1 MKHKILIIDD
11 SASICNTLKSLI
23 ESDIDINIFIAKSL
37 KESAQV
43 ILKEKGAFDV
53 ILADLG
59 LPDAPNG
66 EIIDFLSKFSIPI
79 VVLTGTDNIDIEDKF
94 RNKNIVDYIIKDGIS
109 ALNYASLIVKRI
121 MLNKDVKVLVVDDS
135 KSFVGKTVDLLN
147 RYKINAL
154 CAYDGE
160 EALEVLKANRDI
172 KIVLTD
178 YLMPKLDGLELTKK
192 IRRNYQKD
200 ELSIIVT
207 SNDTS
212 KRIPAKFLKYGA
224 NDFLYKGFS
233 NEEFFARINSNI
245 EIIELFDEIKNKANK
260 DHLTGLH
267 NRRYLFDKGNEIYND
282 CKVKNK
288 VFAIAIIDIDNFKN
302 INDTFGHD
310 IGDLAIKEVATVLNK
325 NITSN
330 GLISR
335 IGGEEFCICFYNRS
349 ENEIKELLEYIRKD
363 FEDNIIKIKDIELQ
377 YTISI
382 GCSFDFGRNIDMM
395 IKNADECLYK
405 AKKDGRNN
413 VRTNESRFTQ
423 PYDTMQSRTRH
434 C

>member
-1 MKHKILIIDD
+1 MKKHKILIIDD
-11 SASICNTLKSLI
+11 SLSICNTLKSLI
-23 ESDIDINIFIAKSL
+23 ESDIDINILIAKSL
-37 KESAQV
+37 KESAQI
-43 ILKEKGAFDV
+43 ILKEKGVFDV

-66 EIIDFLSKFSIPI
+66 EVIDFLSKFSIPI
-79 VVLTGTDNIDIEDKF
+79 VVLTGTDNIDIENKF

-109 ALNYASLIVKRI
+109 ALNYATLIVKRI
-121 MLNKDVKVLVVDDS
+121 ILNKDVKVLVVDDS
-135 KSFVGKTVDLLN
+135 KSFVQKSVDLLN

-154 CAYDGE
+154 CAFDGE
-160 EALEVLKANRDI
+160 EALEVLKANKDI

-178 YLMPKLDGLELTKK
+178 YMMPKLDGLELTKK
-192 IRRNYQKD
+192 IRRNYHKD

-260 DHLTGLH
+260 DHLTGLY
-267 NRRYLFDKGNEIYND
+267 NRRYLFNIGNEIYND
-282 CKVKNK
+282 CKTKNK
-288 VFAIAIIDIDNFKN
+288 VFAIAIIDIDNFKR
-302 INDTFGHD
+302 INDTYGHD
-310 IGDLAIKEVATVLNK
+310 IGDIALKEVSVILNK
-325 NITSN
+325 NISSN

-335 IGGEEFCICFYNRS
+335 LGGEEFCICFYNRN
-349 ENEIKELLEYIRKD
+349 EDEIKELLEYIRKD
-363 FEDNIIKIKDIELQ
+363 FEKNVIEIKDIQLR

-382 GCSFDFGRNIDMM
+382 GCSLDFGLNMDAM
-395 IKNADECLYK
+395 IKNADEYLYE
-405 AKKDGRNN
+405 AKKDGRNIIKI
-413 VRTNESRFTQ
+413 NESRFTQ
-423 PYDTMQSRTRH
+423 PYNTL
-434 C
+434 

>member
-1 MKHKILIIDD
+1 MKKHKILIIDD
-11 SASICNTLKSLI
+11 SLSICNTLKSLI
-23 ESDIDINIFIAKSL
+23 ESDIDINILIAKSL
-37 KESAQV
+37 KESAQI
-43 ILKEKGAFDV
+43 ILKEKGVFDV

-66 EIIDFLSKFSIPI
+66 EVIDFLSKFSIPI
-79 VVLTGTDNIDIEDKF
+79 VVLTGTDNIDIENKF

-109 ALNYASLIVKRI
+109 ALNYATLIVKRI
-121 MLNKDVKVLVVDDS
+121 ILNKDVKVLVVDDS
-135 KSFVGKTVDLLN
+135 KSFVQKSVDLLN

-160 EALEVLKANRDI
+160 EALEVLKANKDI

-260 DHLTGLH
+260 DHLTGLY
-267 NRRYLFDKGNEIYND
+267 NRRYLFNIGNEIYTD
-282 CKVKNK
+282 CKTNNK
-288 VFAIAIIDIDNFKN
+288 VFAIAILDIDNFKR
-302 INDTFGHD
+302 INDTYGHD
-310 IGDLAIKEVATVLNK
+310 IGDIALKEVAVILNK
-325 NITSN
+325 NISSN

-335 IGGEEFCICFYNRS
+335 LGGEEFCICFYNR
-349 ENEIKELLEYIRKD
+349 NEDEVKELLEYIRKD
-363 FEDNIIKIKDIELQ
+363 FEKNVIEIKDIQLK

-382 GCSFDFGRNIDMM
+382 GCSFDFGINIDEM
-395 IKNADECLYK
+395 IRNADEYLYE
-405 AKKDGRNN
+405 AKKDGRNIIKI
-413 VRTNESRFTQ
+413 NESRFTQ
-423 PYDTMQSRTRH
+423 PYNTL
-434 C
+434 

>member
-1 MKHKILIIDD
+1 MKKHKILIIDD
-11 SASICNTLKSLI
+11 SLSICNTLKSLI
-23 ESDIDINIFIAKSL
+23 ESDIDINILIAKSL
-37 KESAQV
+37 KESAQI
-43 ILKEKGAFDV
+43 ILKEKGVFDV

-66 EIIDFLSKFSIPI
+66 EVIDFLSKFSIPI
-79 VVLTGTDNIDIEDKF
+79 VVLTGTDNIDIENKF

-109 ALNYASLIVKRI
+109 ALNYATLIVKRI
-121 MLNKDVKVLVVDDS
+121 ILNKDVKVLVVDDS
-135 KSFVGKTVDLLN
+135 KSFVQKSVDLLN

-154 CAYDGE
+154 CAFDGE
-160 EALEVLKANRDI
+160 EALEVLKANKDI

-178 YLMPKLDGLELTKK
+178 YMMPKLDGLELTKK

-200 ELSIIVT
+200 EISIIVT

-260 DHLTGLH
+260 DHLTGLY
-267 NRRYLFDKGNEIYND
+267 NRRYLFNIGNEIYND
-282 CKVKNK
+282 CKTNNK
-288 VFAIAIIDIDNFKN
+288 VFAIAIIDIDNFKR
-302 INDTFGHD
+302 INDTYGHD
-310 IGDLAIKEVATVLNK
+310 IGDIALKEVSVILNK
-325 NITSN
+325 NISSN

-335 IGGEEFCICFYNRS
+335 LGGEEFCICFYNRN
-349 ENEIKELLEYIRKD
+349 EDEIKELLEYIRKD
-363 FEDNIIKIKDIELQ
+363 FEKNVIEIKDIQLK

-382 GCSFDFGRNIDMM
+382 GCSFDFGINIDEM
-395 IKNADECLYK
+395 IKNADEYLYE
-405 AKKDGRNN
+405 AKKDGRNIIKI
-413 VRTNESRFTQ
+413 NESRFTQ
-423 PYDTMQSRTRH
+423 PYNTL
-434 C
+434 

>member
-1 MKHKILIIDD
+1 MKKHKILIIDD
-11 SASICNTLKSLI
+11 SSSICNTLKSLI
-23 ESDIDINIFIAKSL
+23 ESDIDINILIAKSL
-37 KESAQV
+37 KESAQI
-43 ILKEKGAFDV
+43 ILKEKGVFDV

-66 EIIDFLSKFSIPI
+66 EVIDFLSKFSIPI
-79 VVLTGTDNIDIEDKF
+79 VVLTGTDNIDIENKF

-109 ALNYASLIVKRI
+109 ALNYATLIVKRI
-121 MLNKDVKVLVVDDS
+121 ILNKDVKVLVVDDS
-135 KSFVGKTVDLLN
+135 KSFVQKSVDLLN

-154 CAYDGE
+154 CAFDGE
-160 EALEVLKANRDI
+160 EALEVLKANKDI

-178 YLMPKLDGLELTKK
+178 YMMPKLDGLELTKK
-192 IRRNYQKD
+192 IRRNYHKD

-260 DHLTGLH
+260 DHLTGLY
-267 NRRYLFDKGNEIYND
+267 NRRYLFNIGNEIYND
-282 CKVKNK
+282 CKTKNK
-288 VFAIAIIDIDNFKN
+288 VFAIAIIDIDNFKR
-302 INDTFGHD
+302 INDTYGHD
-310 IGDLAIKEVATVLNK
+310 IGDIALKEVSVILNK
-325 NITSN
+325 NISSN

-335 IGGEEFCICFYNRS
+335 LGGEEFCICFYNRN
-349 ENEIKELLEYIRKD
+349 EDEIKELLEYIRKD
-363 FEDNIIKIKDIELQ
+363 FEKNVIEIKDIQLR

-382 GCSFDFGRNIDMM
+382 GCSFDFGLNMDAM
-395 IKNADECLYK
+395 IKNADEYLYE
-405 AKKDGRNN
+405 AKKDGRNIIKI
-413 VRTNESRFTQ
+413 NESRFTQ
-423 PYDTMQSRTRH
+423 PYNT
-434 C
+434 

>member
-1 MKHKILIIDD
+1 MKKHKILIIDD
-11 SASICNTLKSLI
+11 SLSICNTLKSLI
-23 ESDIDINIFIAKSL
+23 ESDIDINILIAKSL
-37 KESAQV
+37 KESAQI
-43 ILKEKGAFDV
+43 ILKEKGVFDV

-66 EIIDFLSKFSIPI
+66 EVIDFLSKFSIPI
-79 VVLTGTDNIDIEDKF
+79 VVLTGTDNIDIENKF

-109 ALNYASLIVKRI
+109 ALNYATLIVKRI
-121 MLNKDVKVLVVDDS
+121 ILNKDVKVLVVDDS
-135 KSFVGKTVDLLN
+135 KSFVQKSVDLLN

-154 CAYDGE
+154 CAFDGE
-160 EALEVLKANRDI
+160 EALEVLKANKDI

-260 DHLTGLH
+260 DHLTGLY
-267 NRRYLFDKGNEIYND
+267 NRRYLFNIGNEIYND
-282 CKVKNK
+282 CKTNNK
-288 VFAIAIIDIDNFKN
+288 VFAIAILDIDNFKR
-302 INDTFGHD
+302 INDTYGHD
-310 IGDLAIKEVATVLNK
+310 IGDIALKEVAVILNK
-325 NITSN
+325 NISSN

-335 IGGEEFCICFYNRS
+335 LGGEEFCICFYNR
-349 ENEIKELLEYIRKD
+349 NEDEVKELLEYIRKD
-363 FEDNIIKIKDIELQ
+363 FEKNVIEIKDIQLK

-382 GCSFDFGRNIDMM
+382 GCSFDFGINIDEM
-395 IKNADECLYK
+395 IKNADEYLYE
-405 AKKDGRNN
+405 AKKDGRNIIK
-413 VRTNESRFTQ
+413 TNESRFTQ
-423 PYDTMQSRTRH
+423 PYNTL
-434 C
+434 

>member
-1 MKHKILIIDD
+1 MKNHKILIIDD
-11 SASICNTLKSLI
+11 SSSICNTLKSLI
-23 ESDIDINIFIAKSL
+23 ESDIDINILIAKSL
-37 KESAQV
+37 KESAQI
-43 ILKEKGAFDV
+43 ILKEKGEFDV

-66 EIIDFLSKFSIPI
+66 EVIDFLSKFSIPI
-79 VVLTGTDNIDIEDKF
+79 VILTGIDNMDIENKF

-121 MLNKDVKVLVVDDS
+121 TLNKDIKVLVVDDS
-135 KSFVGKTVDLLN
+135 KSFVQKSVDLLN

-160 EALEVLKANRDI
+160 EALEILKANKDI

-178 YLMPKLDGLELTKK
+178 YLMPKIDGLELTKE

-260 DHLTGLH
+260 DHLTGLY
-267 NRRYLFDKGNEIYND
+267 NRRYLFDVGNKIYND
-282 CKVKNK
+282 CKTNFK
-288 VFAIAIIDIDNFKN
+288 VFSIAIIDIDNFKM
-302 INDTFGHD
+302 INDSYGHD
-310 IGDLAIKEVATVLNK
+310 IGDIAIKEVANVLNK

-335 IGGEEFCICFYNRS
+335 LGGEEFCVCFYNRS
-349 ENEIKELLEYIRKD
+349 ENEIKELLEYIRKN
-363 FEDNIIKIKDIELQ
+363 FENNVIKINDKQLK
-377 YTISI
+377 YTVSI
-382 GCSFDFGRNIDMM
+382 GYSFDFGENIDTM
-395 IKNADECLYK
+395 IKNADKYLYV
-405 AKKDGRNN
+405 AKKDGRNRI
-413 VRTNESRFTQ
+413 RTNESRFTQ
-423 PYDTMQSRTRH
+423 PYNTL
-434 C
+434 

>member
-1 MKHKILIIDD
+1 MKKHKILIIDD
-11 SASICNTLKSLI
+11 SLSICNTLKSLI
-23 ESDIDINIFIAKSL
+23 ESDIDINILIAKSL
-37 KESAQV
+37 KESAQI
-43 ILKEKGAFDV
+43 ILKEKGVFDV

-59 LPDAPNG
+59 LPDAPDG
-66 EIIDFLSKFSIPI
+66 EVIDFLSKFSIPI
-79 VVLTGTDNIDIEDKF
+79 VVLTGTDNIDIENKF

-109 ALNYASLIVKRI
+109 ALNYATLIVKRI
-121 MLNKDVKVLVVDDS
+121 ILNKDVKVLVVDDS
-135 KSFVGKTVDLLN
+135 KSFVQKSVDLLN

-160 EALEVLKANRDI
+160 EALEVLKANKDI

-260 DHLTGLH
+260 DHLTGLY
-267 NRRYLFDKGNEIYND
+267 NRRYLFNIGNEIYND
-282 CKVKNK
+282 CKTNNK
-288 VFAIAIIDIDNFKN
+288 VFAIAIIDIDNFKR
-302 INDTFGHD
+302 INDTYGHD
-310 IGDLAIKEVATVLNK
+310 IGDIALREVAVILNK
-325 NITSN
+325 NISSN

-335 IGGEEFCICFYNRS
+335 LGGEEFCICFYNR
-349 ENEIKELLEYIRKD
+349 NEDEVKELLEYIRKD
-363 FEDNIIKIKDIELQ
+363 FEKNVIEIKDIQLK

-382 GCSFDFGRNIDMM
+382 GCSFDFGINIDEM
-395 IKNADECLYK
+395 IKNADEYLYE
-405 AKKDGRNN
+405 AKKDGRNIIK
-413 VRTNESRFTQ
+413 TNESRFTQ
-423 PYDTMQSRTRH
+423 PYNTL
-434 C
+434 

>member
-1 MKHKILIIDD
+1 MKKHKILIIDD
-11 SASICNTLKSLI
+11 SLSICNTLKSLI
-23 ESDIDINIFIAKSL
+23 ESDIDINILIAKSL
-37 KESAQV
+37 KESAQI
-43 ILKEKGAFDV
+43 ILKEKGVFDV

-66 EIIDFLSKFSIPI
+66 EVIDFLSKFSIPI
-79 VVLTGTDNIDIEDKF
+79 VVLTGTDNIDIENKF

-109 ALNYASLIVKRI
+109 ALNYATLIVKRI
-121 MLNKDVKVLVVDDS
+121 ILNKDVKVLVVDDS
-135 KSFVGKTVDLLN
+135 KSFVQKSVDLLN

-154 CAYDGE
+154 CAFDGE
-160 EALEVLKANRDI
+160 EALEVLKANKDI

-178 YLMPKLDGLELTKK
+178 YMMPKLDGLELTKK

-260 DHLTGLH
+260 DHLTGLY
-267 NRRYLFDKGNEIYND
+267 NRRYLFNIGNEIYND
-282 CKVKNK
+282 CKTNNK
-288 VFAIAIIDIDNFKN
+288 VFAIAILDIDNFKR
-302 INDTFGHD
+302 INDTYGHD
-310 IGDLAIKEVATVLNK
+310 IGDIALKEVAVILNK
-325 NITSN
+325 NISSN

-335 IGGEEFCICFYNRS
+335 LGGEEFCICFYNR
-349 ENEIKELLEYIRKD
+349 NEDEVKELLEYIRKD
-363 FEDNIIKIKDIELQ
+363 FEKNIIEIKDIQLK

-382 GCSFDFGRNIDMM
+382 GCSFDFGINIDEM
-395 IKNADECLYK
+395 IKNADEYLYE
-405 AKKDGRNN
+405 AKKDGRNIIK
-413 VRTNESRFTQ
+413 TNESRFTQ
-423 PYDTMQSRTRH
+423 PYNTL
-434 C
+434 

>member
-1 MKHKILIIDD
+1 MKKHKILIIDD
-11 SASICNTLKSLI
+11 SLSICNTLKSLI
-23 ESDIDINIFIAKSL
+23 ESDIDINILIAKSL
-37 KESAQV
+37 KESAQI
-43 ILKEKGAFDV
+43 ILKEKGVFDV

-66 EIIDFLSKFSIPI
+66 EVIDFLSKFSIPI
-79 VVLTGTDNIDIEDKF
+79 VVLTGTDNIDIENKF

-109 ALNYASLIVKRI
+109 ALNYATLIVKRI
-121 MLNKDVKVLVVDDS
+121 ILNKDVKVLVVDDS
-135 KSFVGKTVDLLN
+135 KSFVQKSVDLLN

-160 EALEVLKANRDI
+160 EALEVLKANKDI

-178 YLMPKLDGLELTKK
+178 YMMPKLDGLELTKK

-260 DHLTGLH
+260 DHLTGLY
-267 NRRYLFDKGNEIYND
+267 NRRYLFNIGNEIYND
-282 CKVKNK
+282 CKTKNK
-288 VFAIAIIDIDNFKN
+288 VFAIAIIDIDNFKR
-302 INDTFGHD
+302 INDTYGHD
-310 IGDLAIKEVATVLNK
+310 IGDIALKEVAVILNK
-325 NITSN
+325 NISSN

-335 IGGEEFCICFYNRS
+335 LGGEEFCICFYNR
-349 ENEIKELLEYIRKD
+349 NEDEVKELLEYIRKD
-363 FEDNIIKIKDIELQ
+363 FEKNVIEIKDIQLK

-382 GCSFDFGRNIDMM
+382 GCSFDFGINIDEM
-395 IKNADECLYK
+395 IKNADEYLYE
-405 AKKDGRNN
+405 AKKDGRNIIK
-413 VRTNESRFTQ
+413 TNESRFTQ
-423 PYDTMQSRTRH
+423 PYNTL
-434 C
+434 

>member
-1 MKHKILIIDD
+1 MKKHKILIIDD
-11 SASICNTLKSLI
+11 SLSICNTLKSLI
-23 ESDIDINIFIAKSL
+23 ESDIDINILIAKSL
-37 KESAQV
+37 KESAQI
-43 ILKEKGAFDV
+43 ILKEKGVFDV

-66 EIIDFLSKFSIPI
+66 EVIDFLSKFSIPI
-79 VVLTGTDNIDIEDKF
+79 VVLTGTDNIDIENKF

-109 ALNYASLIVKRI
+109 ALNYATLIVKRI
-121 MLNKDVKVLVVDDS
+121 ILNKDVKVLVVDDS
-135 KSFVGKTVDLLN
+135 KSFVQKSVDLLN

-154 CAYDGE
+154 CAFDGE
-160 EALEVLKANRDI
+160 EALEVLKANKDI

-178 YLMPKLDGLELTKK
+178 YMMPKLDGLELTKK

-260 DHLTGLH
+260 DHLTGLY
-267 NRRYLFDKGNEIYND
+267 NRRYLFNIGNEIYND
-282 CKVKNK
+282 CKTNNK
-288 VFAIAIIDIDNFKN
+288 VFAIAILDIDNFKR
-302 INDTFGHD
+302 INDTYGHD
-310 IGDLAIKEVATVLNK
+310 IGDIALKEVAVILNK
-325 NITSN
+325 NISSN

-335 IGGEEFCICFYNRS
+335 LGGEEFCICFYNR
-349 ENEIKELLEYIRKD
+349 NEDEVKELLEYIRKD
-363 FEDNIIKIKDIELQ
+363 FEKNVIEIKDIQLK

-382 GCSFDFGRNIDMM
+382 GCSFDFGINIDEM
-395 IKNADECLYK
+395 IKNADEYLYE
-405 AKKDGRNN
+405 AKKDGRNIIK
-413 VRTNESRFTQ
+413 TNESRFTQ
-423 PYDTMQSRTRH
+423 PYNTL
-434 C
+434 

>member
-1 MKHKILIIDD
+1 MKKHKILIIDD
-11 SASICNTLKSLI
+11 SSSICNTLKSLI
-23 ESDIDINIFIAKSL
+23 ESDIDINILIAKSL
-37 KESAQV
+37 KESAQI
-43 ILKEKGAFDV
+43 ILKEKGVFDV

-66 EIIDFLSKFSIPI
+66 EVIDFLSKFSIPI
-79 VVLTGTDNIDIEDKF
+79 VVLTGTDNIDIENKF

-109 ALNYASLIVKRI
+109 ALNYATLIVKRI
-121 MLNKDVKVLVVDDS
+121 ILNKDVKVLVVDDS
-135 KSFVGKTVDLLN
+135 KSFVQKSVDLLN

-154 CAYDGE
+154 CAFDGE
-160 EALEVLKANRDI
+160 EALEALKANKDI

-178 YLMPKLDGLELTKK
+178 YMMPKLDGLELTKK
-192 IRRNYQKD
+192 IRRNYHKD

-260 DHLTGLH
+260 DHLTGLY
-267 NRRYLFDKGNEIYND
+267 NRRYLFNIGNEIYND
-282 CKVKNK
+282 CKTKNK
-288 VFAIAIIDIDNFKN
+288 VFAIAIIDIDNFKR
-302 INDTFGHD
+302 INDIYGHD
-310 IGDLAIKEVATVLNK
+310 IGDVALKEVSVILNK
-325 NITSN
+325 NISSN

-335 IGGEEFCICFYNRS
+335 LGGEEFCICFYNRN
-349 ENEIKELLEYIRKD
+349 EDEIKELLEYIRKD
-363 FEDNIIKIKDIELQ
+363 FEKNVVEIKDIQLK

-382 GCSFDFGRNIDMM
+382 GCSFDFGLNMDAM
-395 IKNADECLYK
+395 IKNADEYLYE
-405 AKKDGRNN
+405 AKKDGRNIIKI
-413 VRTNESRFTQ
+413 NESRFTQ
-423 PYDTMQSRTRH
+423 PYNTL
-434 C
+434 